1 MGKGDVLS
9 VLVANCLPGVG
20 GCGSNSGPIIRM
32 NDANFADNTGT
43 VIATAPL
50 DASNQQILLELS
62 HPMAGT
68 DDIFGSYAY
77 VNGGVEGSLH
87 PLGDFTGL
95 FDGHGDPG
103 YTQAGFLQLVP
114 TSVPEPPS
122 LMLLAS
128 SIPSVLGLVWLRR
141 RKAAVSASK
150 IEMRT

>member
-1 MGKGDVLS
+1 
-9 VLVANCLPGVG
+9 
-20 GCGSNSGPIIRM
+20 
-32 NDANFADNTGT
+32 
-43 VIATAPL
+43 
-50 DASNQQILLELS
+50 
-62 HPMAGT
+62 MAGT